1 MTRRASGRGSGLIEF
16 ALLVLILMLLALG
29 VFNLGLAIEAGDT
42 ISAAARAGAFF
53 GASDGNANNTSGMQN
68 AALNSAT
75 GLTASMTAN
84 ASTWC
89 TCTAGSAT
97 TVSCTSLCNT
107 YGPPIQYVKVQTSA
121 TIPLLFNF
129 PGVPLTIPLGAS
141 FTLRAR

>member
-1 MTRRASGRGSGLIEF
+1 MTRRARARGSGLIEF
-16 ALLVLILMLLALG
+16 ALLILVLMLIALG

-53 GASDGNANNTSGMQN
+53 GAADGNANNTSGMQS
-68 AALNSAT
+68 AALTSAK
-75 GLTASMTAN
+75 GLTATMS
-84 ASTWC
+84 ASATTWC
-89 TCTAGSAT
+89 TCSAGSAA

-107 YGPPIQYVKVQTSA
+107 YNPPIQYVQVQTSA

-129 PGVPLTIPLGAS
+129 PGVPLTIPMTAS

>member
-1 MTRRASGRGSGLIEF
+1 MRGKTLARGSGLIEF
-16 ALLVLILMLLALG
+16 ALLILVLMLLALG

-53 GASDGNANNTSGMQN
+53 GASDGNASNTSGMQN
-68 AALNSAT
+68 AALNAAT

-89 TCTAGSAT
+89 TCSAGSAV

-107 YGPPIQYVKVQTSA
+107 YNPPVQYVQVQTSA

-129 PGVPLTIPLGAS
+129 PGVPLTIPLTAT